1 MADKKIIAVT
11 GATGA
16 QAGGLARAILDD
28 PSGEFALR
36 AVTRDPGKDA
46 ARALA
51 DRGAEVV
58 QADLDD
64 EASLRSAFDGA
75 YGAYCLTNF
84 WEHFSGERET
94 AQGGNLARAAAAA
107 GVQHAIWST
116 FEDTR
121 KSIPLDDDRMPTLQ
135 EKYKVVHFDAK
146 ADADHFFTD
155 AGVPTTFL
163 LTSFYWENFIFF
175 GLGPQRGKDGVLA
188 VNYPMGDKKL
198 PSIAV
203 EDIGKCAYGIFKRG
217 GELIGQT
224 VGVAGEHPTGA
235 GARRGGALQRC
246 AARRLPELR
255 LPRRRRHREHVPV
268 QGRLQRPLLR
278 QSQRRV
284 LALAESRAADARPV
298 DGGEQGPHPA
308 RRSGLVRGTR
318 CLLLAHSGRCHSG

>member
-16 QAGGLARAILDD
+16 QAGGLAHAILDD

-84 WEHFSGERET
+84 WEHLSGEKET

-121 KSIPLDDDRMPTLQ
+121 KSIPLDDNRMPTLQ
-135 EKYKVVHFDAK
+135 GKYKVVHFDAK
-146 ADADHFFTD
+146 ADANHFFTD

-175 GLGPQRGKDGVLA
+175 GLGPKRGEDGVLA
-188 VNYPMGDKKL
+188 VNYPMRDKKI

-217 GELIGQT
+217 GELVGQT

-235 GARRGGALQRC
+235 EIAAALTRALGEEVRYNDVRPDVFRSFSFPGADDIGNMFQFWADFNDLYSGNRSVEFSRSLNPELQTLDQWMAANKDRIPLGGA
-246 AARRLPELR
+246 
-255 LPRRRRHREHVPV
+255 
-268 QGRLQRPLLR
+268 G
-278 QSQRRV
+278 
-284 LALAESRAADARPV
+284 
-298 DGGEQGPHPA
+298 
-308 RRSGLVRGTR
+308 
-318 CLLLAHSGRCHSG
+318 